1 LPIGLIGI
9 LALVG
14 CQSTEVSPSPSAA
27 ESAAESETPSAAE
40 SETASA
46 SPSGGEG
53 EETSVFDLEV
63 GDCFGS
69 AADALEAV
77 EVVDCADTHIYE
89 VFALLDHEAGEDEA
103 YPGDEEIGEYGDE
116 ACREPFTDYVGHD
129 YETSVYWITTVTP
142 SAETWAEGDREV
154 VCTLRRGQ
162 EGEETTGSAEGT
174 NQ

>member
-1 LPIGLIGI
+1 LPIGLIGM
-9 LALVG
+9 LALVS
-14 CQSTEVSPSPSAA
+14 CQSADGSPSASAATSAAETSAASTAPSPA
-27 ESAAESETPSAAE
+27 ESASA
-40 SETASA
+40 
-46 SPSGGEG
+46 GGDG

-69 AADALEAV
+69 AAGALETV
-77 EVVDCADTHIYE
+77 EVVDCSDTHIYE
-89 VFALLDHEAGEDEA
+89 VFALLDHEAGDDEA

-116 ACREPFTDYVGHD
+116 ACREPFTGYVGHD

-154 VCTLRRGQ
+154 VCTLRLGE